1 MSDQNRKDQKKVETL
16 KDVTIF
22 FAGDSG
28 DGMQTVGGQLTN
40 TSAIFGNDV
49 STLPDFPAEIRA
61 PAGSLA
67 GISGFQVRFSSQD
80 IHTPG
85 DEYDVIVATNPAALK
100 VSLDS
105 LKPNGIIIVN
115 LNSFEDRD
123 LKLAGYKT
131 NPLEDGS
138 LSKYQVFPVELTRLT
153 REALKELNLSL
164 KFVDINKNFFSLG
177 MVFYLFNRPMEH
189 TINWVKNYYQKR
201 PQFIE
206 PILRALKA
214 GYAYCEATELFA
226 TTYEVKPATLPPG
239 KYRNVEGNVATVL
252 GMIAA
257 AQKSGLP
264 LFLAGYPITPASPIL
279 EEIAKYRNFG
289 AKSLQAEDEIASVCM
304 AIGAA
309 YGGALAFTVT
319 SGPGM
324 ALKSEAINLA
334 VSVEL
339 PLVICDIQRAGPSTG
354 MPTKMEQGDLLQ
366 ALYGRNAESPIAVLA
381 ASRPSDC
388 FETIYEACRIAIK
401 YMTPVIFLSDAYL
414 AEGAEPWMIPEVDK
428 LPEIPVHFRT
438 DPEGFA
444 PFIRDPQTL
453 ARPWVKLGTP
463 GLEHRIGGLEKEH
476 ITGNISYDPEN
487 HELMVRLRAEKVE
500 CIAQDLPPTKVE
512 GDEEGEL
519 LIIGWGS
526 TYGSIKGAVEQ
537 KRAEGKSVSHLH
549 LRYLNPL
556 PPDLEGILK
565 RFKKILIPENN
576 LGQLLKVIRAKY
588 LAPAVGLHK
597 VQGLPFKVSEIEKKI
612 DEILEDS
619 KL

>member
-1 MSDQNRKDQKKVETL
+1 MSERKKVETL
-16 KDVTIF
+16 KDVTVF

-67 GISGFQVRFSSQD
+67 GVSGFQTRFSSQD
-80 IHTPG
+80 IYTPG
-85 DEYDVIVATNPAALK
+85 DEYDTLVAMNPAALK

-105 LKPNGIIIVN
+105 LKSNGVLIVN
-115 LNSFEDRD
+115 SNSFEERD
-123 LKLAGYKT
+123 LKLAGYRT

-138 LSKYQVFPVELTRLT
+138 LSKYKVFPVELTRLT
-153 REALKELNLSL
+153 REALKDLNLNV
-164 KFVDINKNFFSLG
+164 KIVDRNKNFFALG
-177 MVFYLFNRPMEH
+177 MVFHLFNRPMEY
-189 TINWVKNYYQKR
+189 TINWVQDYYKKTKR
-201 PQFIE
+201 PEFIE
-206 PILRALKA
+206 PIIRALKA

-257 AQKSGLP
+257 AQKSGLQP
-264 LFLAGYPITPASPIL
+264 FLAGYPITPASDIL
-279 EEIAKYRNFG
+279 QEIAKYRNFG
-289 AKSLQAEDEIASVCM
+289 VKSVQAEDEIASVCM

-334 VSVEL
+334 ISVEL

-354 MPTKMEQGDLLQ
+354 MPTKMEQADLLQ

-388 FETIYEACRIAIK
+388 FDTIYEACRIAIK

-444 PFIRDPQTL
+444 PFIREPQTL
-453 ARPWVKLGTP
+453 ARPWVMPGTP

-476 ITGNISYDPEN
+476 ITGNISYNPEN
-487 HELMVRLRAEKVE
+487 HELMVRLRAEKIE
-500 CIAQDLPPTKVE
+500 RIAQDIHPTKVE
-512 GDEEGEL
+512 GNEEGEL

-537 KRAEGKSVSHLH
+537 KRAEGKSVSHVH

-556 PPDLEGILK
+556 PPDLEDIIK
-565 RFKKILIPENN
+565 KFKKVLIPENN
-576 LGQLLKVIRAKY
+576 LGQLLKIIRAKY
-588 LAPAVGLHK
+588 LVPAVGFHK
-597 VQGLPFKVSEIEKKI
+597 VQGLPFKVSEIEAKI
-612 DEILEDS
+612 DQMLS
-619 KL
+619 